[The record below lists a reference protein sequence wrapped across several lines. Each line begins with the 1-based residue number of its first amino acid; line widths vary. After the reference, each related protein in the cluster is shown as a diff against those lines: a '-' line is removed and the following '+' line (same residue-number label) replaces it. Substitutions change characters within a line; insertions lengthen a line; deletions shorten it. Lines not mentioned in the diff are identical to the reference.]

1 MAVANGDVTLS
12 GTVESREAKHRAERI
27 VEDLSGVK
35 HVQNNLRIQQATATA
50 SRNVYGESVGE
61 ARMASSEQVND
72 VTDGNAT
79 PPAQK
84 RN

>member
-1 MAVANGDVTLS
+1 M
-12 GTVESREAKHRAERI
+12 ESREAKHRAERI
-27 VEDLSGVK
+27 VEDLSGVS
-35 HVQNNLRIQQATATA
+35 HVQNNLRVQSGSYFTTAGRGYGDSA
-50 SRNVYGESVGE
+50 SE
-61 ARMASSEQVND
+61 AGMASSQPVED